1 VTAQPRNWKRRF
13 ELFAR
18 FDRGIRFDKEGFEI
32 SKTEVVAD
40 FLAAR
45 LPGKVVLDAFTGLGG
60 SAIAF
65 ARHGK
70 RVISIDAKRARSKMA
85 AHNAALYGMQRRIR
99 FVVGDSL
106 KLWRKFRFDTAYFDP
121 PWAASRRE
129 QQKGLRFASFKPNVA
144 PLIRKLLSRGKNCA
158 ATVPMNFDLNELR
171 GIRRDVE
178 LYFLRQYGKPYCIH
192 CIWPANRDRSRA
204 GTSREP

>member
-1 VTAQPRNWKRRF
+1 VTARPRNWKRRF
-13 ELFAR
+13 ELFTR

-32 SKTEVVAD
+32 SKTETVAD

-70 RVISIDAKRARSKMA
+70 RVISIEANRGRSQMA
-85 AHNAALYGMQRRIR
+85 ARNAAVYGVQRRIR

-106 KLWRKFRFDTAYFDP
+106 KLWRRFRFDTAYFDP

-129 QQKGLRFASFKPNVA
+129 QRKGLRFASFKPNVR
-144 PLIRKLLSRGKNCA
+144 PLIRTLLGAGKTCA
-158 ATVPMNFDLNELR
+158 VTVPQNFDLNELR
-171 GIRRDVE
+171 AIRRHVE
-178 LYFLRQYGKPYCIH
+178 LYFLHQYGRPYCIH
-192 CIWPANRDRSRA
+192 CIWRADRH
-204 GTSREP
+204 